1 MPRRLS
7 KSSTDGSKF
16 SGSARQTTLT
26 TSYTGPKG
34 DKGDKGD
41 TGAAGADADTPNWT
55 LQTSTVA
62 AGGTPTVNATGTYP
76 NQTITFGLVTGATG
90 EQGDVGNTGPQGP
103 QATAQTYVITV
114 SGGKFY
120 VDGTQQDT
128 LHIFRNQKYV
138 IDVSDSSTNSHPFYI
153 QTTDNSGAYDS
164 SNVYTSGVTNSGAT
178 TGSITFIP
186 PSDAPST
193 LYYRCGSHSG
203 MGGSI
208 SVKNLNPND
217 LQGTNGTDGTD
228 GNGFTGGS
236 YDSST
241 GVVTF
246 TSDDALGFST
256 GDLRGADGADSTVAG
271 PSGDGFTGGSYNSS
285 TGVVT
290 FASDDGLGF
299 STGDL
304 RGTDGNGFTGGSYDS
319 STGIVTFTSGDGLGF
334 TTGDLR
340 GADGADSTVAGPAGQ
355 GVPTG
360 GTSGQVLV
368 KNSSTDYDTSWSA
381 SGSGTGGHAIKDEG
395 GSALTTRANM
405 TFIGELVEASDNS
418 STTSTDITM
427 DAKTV
432 WLYA

>member
-41 TGAAGADADTPNWT
+41 AGADADTPNWT

-90 EQGDVGNTGPQGP
+90 EQGEQGDVGNTGPQGP

-128 LHIFRNQKYV
+128 IHIFRNQKYI

-153 QTTDNSGAYDS
+153 QTTDNSGDYDS

-193 LYYRCGSHSG
+193 LYYRCGSHSE

-217 LQGTNGTDGTD
+217 LQGTNGTNGTD

-236 YDSST
+236 YNSST

-285 TGVVT
+285 TGIVT
-290 FASDDGLGF
+290 FTSDDGLGF

-304 RGTDGNGFTGGSYDS
+304 R
-319 STGIVTFTSGDGLGF
+319 
-334 TTGDLR
+334 
-340 GADGADSTVAGPAGQ
+340 GADSTVAGPAGQ

-368 KNSSTDYDTSWSA
+368 KNSSTDYDTSWSTSG

-395 GSALTTRANM
+395 GTALTTRANM

-418 STTSTDITM
+418 STTSTDITI

>member
-41 TGAAGADADTPNWT
+41 AGADADTPNWT

-90 EQGDVGNTGPQGP
+90 EQGEQGDVGNTGPQGP

-128 LHIFRNQKYV
+128 IHIFRNQKYI

-153 QTTDNSGAYDS
+153 QTTDNSGDYDS

-193 LYYRCGSHSG
+193 LYYRCGSHSE

-217 LQGTNGTDGTD
+217 LQGTNGTNGTD

-236 YDSST
+236 YNSST

-285 TGVVT
+285 TGIVT
-290 FASDDGLGF
+290 FTSDDGLGF

-304 RGTDGNGFTGGSYDS
+304 R
-319 STGIVTFTSGDGLGF
+319 
-334 TTGDLR
+334 
-340 GADGADSTVAGPAGQ
+340 GADSTVAGPAGQ

-368 KNSSTDYDTSWSA
+368 KNSSTDYDTSWST

-395 GSALTTRANM
+395 GTALTTRANM

-418 STTSTDITM
+418 STTSTDITI